1 MTETRSPLKE
11 KPLRVPG
18 QSIQDQI
25 NDVVDEKVLGYA
37 LAIAFF
43 PMLALFEWVRWW
55 APLPPAPWFVTIV
68 SAIAVLYSV
77 WKLSAMVK
85 LLRALK
91 LGRDGERIVA
101 EMLNQLRSSGAIIFH
116 DIQGPTFN
124 VDHLVLSRRG
134 FFVVE
139 TKTRSKRSGA
149 QVVFDGKELRVDGRK
164 PDRDP
169 IAQVRALK
177 DWVTSTLKAST
188 GKSYSVKPVVVFPGW
203 FVNPVKEQ
211 GNSDVWVLNPEALPV
226 FIRNE
231 PEVVT
236 EEDFRLAV
244 YHMATIA
251 RASA

>member
-18 QSIQDQI
+18 QSVQDQI
-25 NDVVDEKVLGYA
+25 NDVVDEKVLGYVI
-37 LAIAFF
+37 AIAISST
-43 PMLALFEWVRWW
+43 MALVEWSRSWN
-55 APLPPAPWFVTIV
+55 PLPPAPWPFTIIAAIV
-68 SAIAVLYSV
+68 VFFSA
-77 WKLSAMVK
+77 WKLRAMLKLVK
-85 LLRALK
+85 ELK

-124 VDHLVLSRRG
+124 VDHLVLSPRG
-134 FFVVE
+134 FFIVE

-188 GKSYSVKPVVVFPGW
+188 GKSYPVKPVVVFPGW

-226 FIRNE
+226 FIRNC